1 MKRWSSLRRT
11 EAPIPV
17 ALMALRSG
25 NSLSGT
31 ARRCPN
37 GPSLFGGLR
46 RARAAAHGLGPGGD
60 RFDDVVVAGAAADV
74 AFELLADGVI
84 VEIVALAAHDID
96 RGHDHAWRAI
106 AALQTVVLAERLLH
120 RMQLRLRRGEPLDRQ
135 HVGAF
140 ELQRQHG
147 ARLCSLAVD
156 VHDAGAALRGV
167 AADMGAGE
175 PQVFAQ

>member
-17 ALMALRSG
+17 ALMALPSG

-31 ARRCPN
+31 AHRCPDA
-37 GPSLFGGLR
+37 PSLFGGFR
-46 RARAAAHGLGPGGD
+46 CARAAAHGLGPGGD

-84 VEIVALAAHDID
+84 VEIVALAAYDID
-96 RGHDHAWRAI
+96 RGHDHARGAV
-106 AALQTVVLAERLLH
+106 AALQAVVLAERLLH
-120 RMQLRLRRGEPLDRQ
+120 RMQLRLRRGQPLDGQ
-135 HVGAF
+135 HSGAF

-147 ARLCSLAVD
+147 ARFRRLAVD
-156 VHDAGAALRGV
+156 VDDAGAALRGV
-167 AADMGAGE
+167 AADMGASE